1 MFISHSP
8 KVPRDVSFF
17 FKVLLSSS
25 KILKKNFFLNLFI
38 YINWNIVTLQYC
50 DGPFHESTWI
60 GHTWIPSLLKLF
72 LVLPPHPIAPG
83 CHRAPSLGS
92 LYHTSK
98 SHWLYVLHMAIYM
111 FQCCSLKSSYPLQPP
126 CPKVCSLCLFLLFCP
141 LCKIVNII
149 SLDSIYI
156 YTLIYDFFLS
166 LPDLFHS
173 L

>member
-1 MFISHSP
+1 MFLSFLKFYFP
-8 KVPRDVSFF
+8 AQKSFF
-17 FKVLLSSS
+17 
-25 KILKKNFFLNLFI
+25 KIFLKNLFI

-50 DGPFHESTWI
+50 DGPFHEATWI

-92 LYHTSK
+92 LHHTSK

-111 FQCCSLKSSYPLQPP
+111 FQCCSLKSSHPLQPP

-149 SLDSIYI
+149 SLDSIYV